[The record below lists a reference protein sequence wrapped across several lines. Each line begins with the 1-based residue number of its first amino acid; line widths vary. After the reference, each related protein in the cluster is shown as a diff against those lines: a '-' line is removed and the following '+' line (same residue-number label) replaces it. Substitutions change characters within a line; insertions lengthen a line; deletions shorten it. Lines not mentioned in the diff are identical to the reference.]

1 MSDSPD
7 HLLVLPRLYVQNA
20 NAISSPMTWG
30 FPAMSAFAGL
40 MHVIERRLADREIEL
55 FFDSV
60 GVICHRHEP
69 QATSEGFVRAF
80 HLTRNPLD
88 KDGTTAAIVEE
99 GRIHLEIT
107 LVFAVRGDACG
118 GAEPE
123 RTRLAAQ
130 VADLVMSLRV
140 AGGTVHPSNTRDR
153 RGFPHPALISL
164 AESSEDRSEQFR
176 QLRRRWLPGFALV
189 SRDDLLHARWG
200 EIRKQKPDASLLDAW
215 LDLSRLNM
223 ECHTTEAEHDNV
235 ESPGRP
241 IWEARRP
248 PGWIVPIPVGYGA
261 LGPLYEP
268 GGVAAARDTA
278 TPFRFVESLYSIG
291 QWVSPHRLNGPS
303 ELLWYVDNRLEEGRY
318 RLRNDYSPNAH
329 EFV

>member
-1 MSDSPD
+1 MSDSPE

-30 FPAMSAFAGL
+30 FPAMSAFVGL
-40 MHVIERRLADREIEL
+40 MHTIERRLADQEIEL
-55 FFDSV
+55 FFDGV

-69 QATSEGFVRAF
+69 QVTFEGFVRAF
-80 HLTRNPLD
+80 HLTRNPVD
-88 KDGTTAAIVEE
+88 KDGGTAAIVEE
-99 GRIHLEIT
+99 GRTHLEIT

-118 GAEPE
+118 GAESE
-123 RTRLAAQ
+123 RTHIAAR

-140 AGGTVHPSNTRDR
+140 AGGTVHPSNPRHR
-153 RGFPHPALISL
+153 SGFPGPALISL
-164 AESSEDRSEQFR
+164 AESSEDRFEQFK

-223 ECHTTEAEHDNV
+223 ECHAAEAEPNNV
-235 ESPGRP
+235 ESPNRAV
-241 IWEARRP
+241 WEARRP

-268 GGVAAARDTA
+268 GGVAAARDMT

-291 QWVSPHRLNGPS
+291 QWVSPHRLNRPS
-303 ELLWYVDNRLEEGRY
+303 ELLWRVDNRLEEGRY
-318 RLRNDYSPNAH
+318 RLCNDYSPNAH